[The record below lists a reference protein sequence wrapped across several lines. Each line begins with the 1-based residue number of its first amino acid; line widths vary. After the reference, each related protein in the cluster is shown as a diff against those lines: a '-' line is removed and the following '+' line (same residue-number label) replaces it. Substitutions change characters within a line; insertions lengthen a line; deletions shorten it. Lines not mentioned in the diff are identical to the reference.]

1 MTTSKAQGA
10 LKTKKAYKI
19 MSNAF
24 ESQNKA
30 LETVV
35 KAKAKGFIPT
45 IVIENSVYKILYAE
59 KQTKAEAE
67 NLEKLLKEKKIDAT
81 IVEI

>member
-1 MTTSKAQGA
+1 MTTLEAQGA
-10 LKTKKAYKI
+10 LKIKKAYKV

-30 LETVV
+30 IEAVLG
-35 KAKAKGFIPT
+35 AKAKGFTPQIT
-45 IVIENSVYKILYAE
+45 IENNKYKILYAE
-59 KQTKAEAE
+59 KQTRAEAE
-67 NLEKLLKEKKIDAT
+67 NLEKLLKEKKIDAA